1 MVTRKK
7 VAAAAKRAAKRMAV
21 AADVALV
28 EAGEAAKQR
37 QRGRALK
44 AVLRTTGKAA
54 AIAAAAVATVIGA
67 RAAMRARRGRAAP
80 TTT

>member
-7 VAAAAKRAAKRMAV
+7 VKAAAKQAARRMAV
-21 AADVALV
+21 AADAALV

-44 AVLRTTGKAA
+44 AALKTTGKAV
-54 AIAAAAVATVIGA
+54 AIAAAAAATIIGA
-67 RAAMRARRGRAAP
+67 RAAIQARRGGAAP